1 MFWIGHIRRDLVPDH
16 QVEIGVGALEVEKE
30 IRREKRRDLV
40 VGAQK
45 KEELKQAESHE
56 SEREKETETEKENDQ
71 KAALLTVHHQVEVAA
86 VVPRKKIRRRIAS
99 RESVAHEAG
108 VQKGNQRRRGLAVR
122 KETEIRGRRGKSVQ
136 GAAIA
141 QVLLGQDQKVG
152 VQIRNKKSPK
162 AGW

>member
-56 SEREKETETEKENDQ
+56 SEREKETEKENDQ

-108 VQKGNQRRRGLAVR
+108 VQKGNQRRRGLAVK
-122 KETEIRGRRGKSVQ
+122 KETEIRGKRGKSVQ
-136 GAAIA
+136 GAVIA

-162 AGW
+162 AGQ

>member
-30 IRREKRRDLV
+30 IRRGKRRDLV

-56 SEREKETETEKENDQ
+56 SEREKETEKENDQ

-86 VVPRKKIRRRIAS
+86 VVPRKKRRRRIAS

-122 KETEIRGRRGKSVQ
+122 KETEIRGKRGKSVQ
-136 GAAIA
+136 GAVIA
-141 QVLLGQDQKVG
+141 QVLLGQDQRVG
-152 VQIRNKKSPK
+152 VQIKNKKSPK
-162 AGW
+162 AGQ